1 MENRFFVP
9 SSLLKMDR
17 RVLLLAASSVAL
29 AGCGS
34 LLGPGE
40 ASQIYVLKPAAPTP
54 PGGAPVTWALDVLI
68 PSAADALD
76 TQRIALTRGDTT
88 LDYYAN
94 AVWPDRL
101 PLLVQTALLSAFQDS
116 GRIQAVSREQDAL
129 YADYTLDVD
138 VRDFSAHYSDPD
150 GAPRVTV
157 TLVCQMAMA
166 KGRKVV
172 ANFTA
177 SQSAPASINSVQAA
191 VQAMDTALGAALAQ
205 ITAWALALPPPADSA
220 SPR

>member
-1 MENRFFVP
+1 MENRCFNP
-9 SSLLKMDR
+9 DR
-17 RVLLLAASSVAL
+17 RALLFAAASLTL
-29 AGCGS
+29 AGCGN

-40 ASQIYVLKPAAPTP
+40 PSQIYVLKPTMPP
-54 PGGAPVTWALDVLI
+54 SPGGAPVSWALNVLI

-76 TQRIALTRGDTT
+76 TERIALMRGDAT

-116 GRIQAVSREQDAL
+116 GRIQAVSRAQDAL
-129 YADYTLDVD
+129 YADYTIDVD
-138 VRDFSAHYSDPD
+138 VRDFSAHYGSAD

-157 TLVCQMAMA
+157 ALVCQMALA
-166 KGRKVV
+166 KSRKVA

-177 SQSAPASINSVQAA
+177 SQSASASINSVEAV
-191 VQAMDTALGAALAQ
+191 VQAMDMALGAALAQ
-205 ITAWALALPPPADSA
+205 ITLWALALPNPAT
-220 SPR
+220 PR